1 MQCPF
6 CNYDNIEGVDQ
17 CERCNAALTDL
28 ADLEKKSEIELDL
41 LRRPLGDLIAQD
53 YATVPPDLSVRK
65 VVQRLHDGGHH
76 CAVVLKDDRIVGI
89 FTERDI
95 LQKLADQFD
104 ARAESPV
111 SDYMT
116 PDPDT
121 LRVGDPVAFGLNRM
135 MVRGYRHIPV
145 LKDGKL
151 AGVVSVR
158 DILGYLVNRFDD
170 LVPADASA

>member
-1 MQCPF
+1 M
-6 CNYDNIEGVDQ
+6 NILKIAEVPP
-17 CERCNAALTDL
+17 AVVALTTTV
-28 ADLEKKSEIELDL
+28 LEAVQVMVSK
-41 LRRPLGDLIAQD
+41 RVGAV
-53 YATVPPDLSVRK
+53 A
-65 VVQRLHDGGHH
+65 VVQEDRL
-76 CAVVLKDDRIVGI
+76 AGI

-104 ARAESPV
+104 ARADSPV

-121 LRVGDPVAFGLNRM
+121 LQISDHVAFGLNRM

-151 AGVVSVR
+151 AGVISVR
-158 DILGYLVNRFDD
+158 DILGYLVNRFGD
-170 LVPADASA
+170 LVPADAST

>member
-1 MQCPF
+1 MDVCPF
-6 CNYDNIEGVDQ
+6 DKMPDEYTQ
-17 CERCNAALTDL
+17 WA
-28 ADLEKKSEIELDL
+28 EK
-41 LRRPLGDLIAQD
+41 
-53 YATVPPDLSVRK
+53 SVRE
-65 VVQRLHDGGHH
+65 VVQQLHNGGHH
-76 CAVVLKDDRIVGI
+76 CAVVLKDDGIVGI

-95 LQKLADQFD
+95 LQKLADRFESRAD
-104 ARAESPV
+104 APV

-151 AGVVSVR
+151 AGGTV
-158 DILGYLVNRFDD
+158 G
-170 LVPADASA
+170 